1 MVFATVVFKGFEF
14 PHLNYQIINQKKLK
28 ITLGKNNFN
37 KKKIL
42 SLAFVDTHFRD
53 TFHTSPI
60 QPSSTFLWT
69 WFMHYILFILLS
81 MTQAHVTIWE
91 KLRKCGLE
99 GMGWFLSNLLH
110 EPSPCVL
117 PSGQGTL
124 VAPQAHGGGLVSKI
138 STPK

>member
-69 WFMHYILFILLS
+69 RFMYYIFIYS
-81 MTQAHVTIWE
+81 FKHD
-91 KLRKCGLE
+91 
-99 GMGWFLSNLLH
+99 
-110 EPSPCVL
+110 PSPCDNMGEIEKVWF
-117 PSGQGTL
+117 
-124 VAPQAHGGGLVSKI
+124 GGYGLV
-138 STPK
+138 PFEPFA